1 MIQMPVEIHSQTAD
15 GRMLRLDAFT
25 LAINSHGCLLSMG
38 IRPEPGSRLLLVN
51 PKTGVEQAGKVV
63 RAERSRDGGFAVA
76 FEFDS
81 PRPQLWS
88 GVFPHND
95 FKIPRP

>member
-1 MIQMPVEIHSQTAD
+1 MIQVPVEIHSQSPD
-15 GRMLRLDAFT
+15 GRMLRQDAFT
-25 LAINSHGCLLSMG
+25 LAVNSHGCLLSMG
-38 IRPEPGSRLLLVN
+38 VRPEPGARLLLVN
-51 PKTGVEQAGKVV
+51 PKTGVEQAGKVI

-88 GVFPHND
+88 GMFPYND